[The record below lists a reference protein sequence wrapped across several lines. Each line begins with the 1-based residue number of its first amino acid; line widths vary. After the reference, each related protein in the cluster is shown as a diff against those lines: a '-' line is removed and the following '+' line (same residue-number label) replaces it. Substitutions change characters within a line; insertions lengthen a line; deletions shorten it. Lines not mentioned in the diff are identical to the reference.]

1 MDPSTVAIKRESQQ
15 NGNRLSGQDS
25 EERKRTT
32 TDQQKDRPADAATK
46 EPRDGNGDDEDEEE
60 EGQNQSCNFIPSLIL
75 LPVNRRIANP
85 LSLTFSL
92 TPA

>member
-1 MDPSTVAIKRESQQ
+1 VIDPSTTAIKRESKQ
-15 NGNRLSGQDS
+15 NGNRLSQDTD
-25 EERKRTT
+25 ERKRTT
-32 TDQQKDRPADAATK
+32 DQQQQQQKDRSADGTTK
-46 EPRDGNGDDEDEEE
+46 EQRDEQDEEE

>member
-1 MDPSTVAIKRESQQ
+1 MKREQQ
-15 NGNRLSGQDS
+15 QPQTNGRPPHQS
-25 EERKRTT
+25 EEDRKRASSSV
-32 TDQQKDRPADAATK
+32 DAD
-46 EPRDGNGDDEDEEE
+46 GEEE